1 MGEVQRLGSLT
12 MIIVTIIIGSSI
24 IVIVVIIS
32 SIIVTIIKVW
42 FAEQEELVPEPQQA
56 YSGLPCS
63 W

>member
-1 MGEVQRLGSLT
+1 
-12 MIIVTIIIGSSI
+12 MIIVAI

-42 FAEQEELVPEPQQA
+42 FAEQEELVSEPQQA

-63 W
+63 R